1 MRLQMGYKPGLKF
14 LYFVNVPKQRGFG
27 RFRGLFSK
35 NTKIWR
41 DFGGGGC
48 SRWGNQWRLWCI
60 VLLRE
65 FFVQLFCFSNQK
77 VYICN
82 AIANIDNL

>member
-41 DFGGGGC
+41 DFGGGCVFAGEISGRC
-48 SRWGNQWRLWCI
+48 GCI

>member
-48 SRWGNQWRLWCI
+48 VFAGETSGRCGVSCFCANFSCSCFVFLTKKCI
-60 VLLRE
+60 
-65 FFVQLFCFSNQK
+65 FAMQ
-77 VYICN
+77 
-82 AIANIDNL
+82 

>member
-41 DFGGGGC
+41 DFGGGCVFAGETSGRCDVSYFCAIFSC
-48 SRWGNQWRLWCI
+48 SCFVFLIKKCI
-60 VLLRE
+60 
-65 FFVQLFCFSNQK
+65 FATQ
-77 VYICN
+77 
-82 AIANIDNL
+82 